1 MIVKEKKGGQ
11 FFNLIQGDCL
21 KEMQNIESNSVDFI
35 LTDLPYGTTACSWD
49 EIIPFETVKSSPE
62 ILPEV
67 FKVVD
72 VIPEGKEKE
81 YLTLEQSAEVKR
93 RAKRMLPGLYV
104 IAVLFVLMI
113 ITTFIE
119 QSSVLIIV
127 IAIFT
132 VIDLIYIGV
141 TYYSLGKYIKSI
153 S

>member
-1 MIVKEKKGGQ
+1 MKKEE
-11 FFNLIQGDCL
+11 L
-21 KEMQNIESNSVDFI
+21 
-35 LTDLPYGTTACSWD
+35 
-49 EIIPFETVKSSPE
+49 
-62 ILPEV
+62 
-67 FKVVD
+67 VVD

-81 YLTLEQSAEVKR
+81 YLTLEQSEEVKR

-119 QSSVLIIV
+119 QSSELNIV